1 MMRRAATLTLVG
13 AAFLL
18 VSVLPGPRPTA
29 AVFGPIGVEITDGG
43 YNPSSLAVPPHT
55 TVTWTNKG
63 TTAHT
68 VTSDSGRKLES
79 PTLEPRYSYSYT
91 FHDEGT
97 FPYHDELHP
106 ELTGTIVV
114 AEGTEPAPTP
124 TPTPTPTPA
133 PTPAAAPSPVAPG
146 ESARPGSDADDPPPS
161 ALSADEGDRQFVVP
175 QVLSQPS
182 EAGET
187 PSRESP
193 AASDGA
199 VAVDIGNEWFGS
211 LSFQD
216 GVYELTV
223 HVGDSVSWKVTEGY
237 HNVYECGDNWSKDR
251 SCAAADW
258 YSEPVIPQGDTFS
271 HTFNTAGTFYYL
283 CTIHPKTM
291 KGKVVVEGGD
301 AAPTPAPSPDPAPTP
316 GATPSPEATAEPS
329 PDPVVAGEAAL
340 PTGGGPP
347 PAGGGMPTTP
357 FFVAAAVAFF
367 ASALIFWR
375 WKHVSTER

>member
-79 PTLEPRYSYSYT
+79 PTLDPRYSYSYT

-114 AEGTEPAPTP
+114 AEGTEPTPAPTP

-146 ESARPGSDADDPPPS
+146 DSARPGSDADDPPPS
-161 ALSADEGDRQFVVP
+161 ALSADEGDPQFVVA
-175 QVLSQPS
+175 QAQSSPS

-216 GVYELTV
+216 GVYEITAHAGDTV
-223 HVGDSVSWKVTEGY
+223 QWNVTEGI
-237 HNVYECGDNWSKDR
+237 HNVYECGDNWSNVSS
-251 SCAAADW
+251 SCDGAAWSSDQVLT
-258 YSEPVIPQGDTFS
+258 SGSTFAY
-271 HTFNTAGTFYYL
+271 TFDTAGTFYYL
-283 CTIHPKTM
+283 CTIHPQTM
-291 KGKVVVEGGD
+291 RGKVVVEAD
-301 AAPTPAPSPDPAPTP
+301 DDPAPVEIPQPAADDSADP
-316 GATPSPEATAEPS
+316 GSA
-329 PDPVVAGEAAL
+329 VGGAA
-340 PTGGGPP
+340 
-347 PAGGGMPTTP
+347 
-357 FFVAAAVAFF
+357 
-367 ASALIFWR
+367 
-375 WKHVSTER
+375 